1 MMEPSAPLAPVQW
14 AKVIDHTRCIG
25 CHACTTACKSEN
37 LVPLSVTRTYV
48 KHVDVG
54 VFPQARRAH
63 QVTRCNQCAHAPCAT
78 ACPTTA
84 MFKRHDGIVDFDK
97 SICIGCKACM
107 AACPYDAIFINPDD
121 HSAEKCNLC
130 AHRIDVGLEPACVV
144 VCPTQAILVGDMNDG
159 DSYVAQ
165 IVNREAVSVRRPEKE
180 TLPKL
185 FYKGAHQATLDPL
198 AARRPEGGLFM
209 WSEQQEGSDLVV
221 SGNPQYN
228 NSSAAALLSYDV
240 AHSIPWDWRVSLY
253 TWTKG
258 IAAGVYLVAAWMQ
271 LSGLLSGQYSI
282 AEYVHWV
289 RDWTWL
295 WATPVIAGAAL
306 ALTGGLLIWDLEHPM
321 RFYLIFTR
329 AQWRSWLVKGAFII
343 AGYTAV
349 LLVHFVSSWIGWT
362 SPQVW
367 LMIPGIPLAIMT
379 AVYTAYLFAQ
389 AKARDM
395 WQNPLLPP
403 HLFFQAVLLGSAVLL
418 LVEIFSRGIWQ
429 SDDLVG
435 VIDFVNGNVYWL
447 SWSLLATSAIH
458 LLMVWGEVSL
468 THPTSHARLA
478 IWEMVKGRYRYPFW
492 IGIMLSLLGMLLPV
506 LAFLNHWNE
515 SMLVTG
521 AVTALVGMMFFEH
534 AYVQAGQS
542 VPLA

>member
-1 MMEPSAPLAPVQW
+1 MTEQPPGIQW

-37 LVPLSVTRTYV
+37 VVPLSVTRTYV
-48 KHVDVG
+48 KHVDIG

-63 QVTRCNQCAHAPCAT
+63 QVTRCNQCAHAPCVT

-84 MFKRHDGIVDFDK
+84 MFKRPDGIVDFDK

-121 HSAEKCNLC
+121 HSAEKCNFC
-130 AHRIDVGLEPACVV
+130 AHRIDMQLEPACVV
-144 VCPTQAILVGDMNDG
+144 VCPTQAILVGDMNDS

-165 IVNREAVSVRRPEKE
+165 IINRDTVAVRRPEKE

-209 WSEQQEGSDLVV
+209 WSEQQEGSDYVT
-221 SGNPQYN
+221 SGNPNFN
-228 NSSAAALLSYDV
+228 NSSAAALLSYDI

-258 IAAGVYLVAAWMQ
+258 IASGVYLIACLLVLLGA
-271 LSGLLSGQYSI
+271 LSVTNSI
-282 AEYVHWV
+282 
-289 RDWTWL
+289 WL
-295 WATPVIAGAAL
+295 WATPIISGGFL
-306 ALTGGLLIWDLEHPM
+306 AITGGLLIWDLEHPE

-329 AQWRSWLVKGAFII
+329 PQWRSWLVKGAFII
-343 AGYTAV
+343 AGYTLV
-349 LLVHFVSSWIGWT
+349 LALHFIASLVGWR
-362 SPQVW
+362 SFQSW
-367 LMIPGIPLAIMT
+367 LMIAGIPLSILT

-403 HLFFQAVLLGSAVLL
+403 HLFFQALLLGSAVLL
-418 LVEIFSRGIWQ
+418 PLV
-429 SDDLVG
+429 
-435 VIDFVNGNVYWL
+435 VITRNMSPVERFLGFAQPDT
-447 SWSLLATSAIH
+447 SLLLWTLGISSVIH
-458 LLMVWGEVSL
+458 LLMILGEVSL
-468 THPTSHARLA
+468 THPTAHARVA
-478 IWEMVKGRYRYPFW
+478 IWEMVNGRHKNDFW
-492 IGIMLSLLGMLLPV
+492 TGIILSLLGGLLPLLAV
-506 LAFLNHWNE
+506 LGVF
-515 SMLVTG
+515 STSFG
-521 AVTALVGMMFFEH
+521 AAAAPLALIGMMLFEH